1 MLLAENTP
9 PIPAY
14 NLICTVDPR
23 SAIANGRPATKGIKT
38 SARFTLTMAKG
49 AIPITISPRNLA
61 APPDNITHLHQ
72 NEPRRVGDLVH
83 YPIRY
88 QQPLFPPSETLTLKE
103 ANDFA
108 HIQITGQLVID
119 PMQMRFQLQQTMSI
133 HMNPSVPITE
143 RKDLQL
149 QLSGTCVERA
159 INPQA

>member
-9 PIPAY
+9 PVPAY

-23 SAIANGRPATKGIKT
+23 SAIANGKPAAKAIKT

-61 APPDNITHLHQ
+61 APPGNITHLNQ

-83 YPIRY
+83 YLIGY
-88 QQPLFPPSETLTLKE
+88 EQPLFPPSETLTLKE

-108 HIQITGQLVID
+108 HIQIPGQLVVD
-119 PMQMRFQLQQTMSI
+119 PMQMRFQLQQTMRI

-149 QLSGTCVERA
+149 QLSGTCVERE

>member
-9 PIPAY
+9 PVPAY

-23 SAIANGRPATKGIKT
+23 SAISNGRPATKGIKT

-49 AIPITISPRNLA
+49 AIPITINPRNLA

-72 NEPRRVGDLVH
+72 NEPRRLGDLVH

-108 HIQITGQLVID
+108 HIQITGQLVVD

-133 HMNPSVPITE
+133 HMNRSVSITE

-149 QLSGTCVERA
+149 QLSGTCVERS
-159 INPQA
+159 INPQV

>member
-1 MLLAENTP
+1 MLLADNTP
-9 PIPAY
+9 TVPAY

-23 SAIANGRPATKGIKT
+23 SAIADGKPAAKAIKT
-38 SARFTLTMAKG
+38 SARFTLTMAEG
-49 AIPITISPRNLA
+49 ALPITISPRNLA

-72 NEPRRVGDLVH
+72 DEPRRVGDLVH
-83 YPIRY
+83 YLIGY
-88 QQPLFPPSETLTLKE
+88 EQPLFPPSETMSLKE

-108 HIQITGQLVID
+108 RIQITGQLTVD

-133 HMNPSVPITE
+133 QMNPSVPITE

-149 QLSGTCVERA
+149 QLSGTCVERS